1 MSFPDMSQPPSSL
14 PAPQAE
20 ARPVDASERLALLD
34 VLRGFALCGVFVSN
48 VHMWFSGRAY
58 MTRAQMEAAMASATW
73 VDHTLMYTLG
83 LLVNGKFITIFSF
96 LFGLGFSVQMM
107 RAEAR
112 GAAIAPLYR
121 RRLVMMF
128 LIGCVHLFGLWLGD
142 ILTTYATIGFALL
155 LFRERQDKTLL
166 IWAALLIFI
175 CMPVVSAAMKY
186 VPMLLSGGAEAGPE
200 AAKAAMERG
209 NQLRAETMQ
218 AFSSGTYVEMV
229 RANAR
234 HFFGQFLPGLAGFL
248 LPILG
253 RFLLGLIAGR
263 RRLFHDAPQHLAF
276 FRKLLRWSLGMA
288 GIGSIFG
295 MGVQYMMRQKMLEP
309 QSPWMMFLS
318 PVRQLNEMGL
328 AAVYV
333 AGLVLLFQREAW
345 QRRLMVL
352 APVGRMALTN
362 YLSQT
367 VISLFIY
374 YGFGLGLMGK
384 ISPGAS
390 IALTLVIFAV
400 QVVLSHWWLGRF
412 RFGPA
417 EWVWRSLTY
426 GKAQPMRQPVA
437 PTSAAVTA
445 V

>member
-1 MSFPDMSQPPSSL
+1 MSQPPSSL
-14 PAPQAE
+14 PAPPAE
-20 ARPVDASERLALLD
+20 ARPVDSSERLALLD

-58 MTRAQMEAAMASATW
+58 MTRPQIEAAMASATW
-73 VDHTLMYTLG
+73 VDQALMYSMG
-83 LLVNGKFITIFSF
+83 VLVNGKFITIFSF

-112 GAAIAPLYR
+112 GATIAPLYM

-142 ILTTYATIGFALL
+142 ILTTYAAVGFALL
-155 LFRERQDKTLL
+155 LFRERTDKTLL
-166 IWAALLIFI
+166 IWAAVLIFI
-175 CMPVVSAAMKY
+175 SPMVVGGLMNFL
-186 VPMLLSGGAEAGPE
+186 PTLLSGAAESGPE
-200 AAKAAMERG
+200 AAKAAMERS
-209 NQLRAETMQ
+209 NQLRAETMK
-218 AFSSGTYVEMV
+218 AFSSGTFLEML

-234 HFFGQFLPGLAGFL
+234 HFFGQFLPGLVPFM
-248 LPILG
+248 LPLLG
-253 RFLLGLIAGR
+253 RFLLGLMAGR

-276 FRKLLRWSLGMA
+276 FRKLLRWSLGIA
-288 GIGSIFG
+288 VSGSAIFLT
-295 MGVQYMMRQKMLEP
+295 VQYMVRQKMFEMP
-309 QSPWMMFLS
+309 PPVMMLMGIM
-318 PVRQLNEMGL
+318 RQLNEMGL

-384 ISPGAS
+384 LTPGAT
-390 IALTLVIFAV
+390 IALSLVIFAM
-400 QVVLSHWWLGRF
+400 QVVLSHWWLARF

-417 EWVWRSLTY
+417 EWLWRSLTY
-426 GKAQPMRQPVA
+426 GKAQPMRQPMA
-437 PTSAAVTA
+437 PAAAVATA
-445 V
+445 I